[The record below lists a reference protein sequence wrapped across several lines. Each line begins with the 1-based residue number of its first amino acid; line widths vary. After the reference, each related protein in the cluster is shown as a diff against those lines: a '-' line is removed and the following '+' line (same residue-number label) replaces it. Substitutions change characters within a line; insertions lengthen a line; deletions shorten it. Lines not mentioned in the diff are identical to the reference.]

1 MTDLIVANELRNAR
15 QVMDAAKRRS
25 DRDQLGGRPPD
36 DEPGEVK
43 DIGDDQPADDFLRP
57 GALIRR
63 NLLVETTALVD
74 QRDANLARALP
85 TPPTR

>member
-1 MTDLIVANELRNAR
+1 MTDLIVANELRDAR

-43 DIGDDQPADDFLRP
+43 TS
-57 GALIRR
+57 
-63 NLLVETTALVD
+63 ETTN
-74 QRDANLARALP
+74 RRM
-85 TPPTR
+85 TPATWRSLGEISS